1 MIDIASRRRFLSSS
15 GALLATAFASSCATT
30 DTAPAPGPARSQPAP
45 VPAPKSKPLPAPQA
59 FSSFPAII
67 DASAHI
73 DGAKAKALKTR
84 GVKTVFRYYS
94 HLPPSLPEKDLQPEE
109 ASIILGEGLSLGV
122 VFQHYNNCYRTFENK
137 WGKEDA
143 EQALRMAAALK
154 QPAGSAIYF
163 GVDGDWPWASMLEQ
177 VVAYF
182 EDVHKVFEGSGYKVG
197 IYSNGCTCNVIREK
211 GLASYFWLS
220 GSTGHSG
227 TQAFYNSG
235 LWTMYQN
242 ALDITLADAKL
253 GVDTNLLNPAA
264 NGVFGQFDATSTAS
278 AAHPAGLAASLLGGR
293 RFVTASTQ
301 IQAAPE
307 AAAQVLAP
315 LRKDQN
321 VLSAESFGAY
331 TRIRTQ
337 EGGTNASGAAKEGWV
352 LSSLL
357 APMDRFPTA
366 NATYGLCNSA
376 APAPDAAKTASCE
389 RAVSRVR

>member
-1 MIDIASRRRFLSSS
+1 MYMRSRRSFLSVS
-15 GALLATAFASSCATT
+15 GATALSAFLSSCATPRST
-30 DTAPAPGPARSQPAP
+30 PAPGPSPNPAP
-45 VPAPKSKPLPAPQA
+45 NPAPMPKPLPAPQA
-59 FSSFPAII
+59 FGPFPAII
-67 DASAHI
+67 DASARI
-73 DGAKAKALKTR
+73 DAGKARALKAR
-84 GVKTVFRYYS
+84 GVKTVFRYYC

-109 ASIILGEGLSLGV
+109 ARIILSEGLSLGV
-122 VFQHYNNCYRTFENK
+122 VFQHYNNCHRTFENR
-137 WGKEDA
+137 WGREDA

-163 GVDGDWPWASMLEQ
+163 GVDGDWPWASMLES

-182 EDVHKVFEGSGYKVG
+182 EDVNRAFEGSGYKVG
-197 IYSNGCTCNVIREK
+197 VYSSGCTCNVIREK

-220 GSTGHSG
+220 GSTAYSG
-227 TQAFYNSG
+227 TQAFYNTG

-264 NGVFGQFDATSTAS
+264 NGVFGQFDATAAAS
-278 AAHPAGLAASLLGGR
+278 AAHPAGLAASLIAGR
-293 RFVTASTQ
+293 RFLKASTQ

-307 AAAQVLAP
+307 PAASVLAP

-321 VLSAESFGAY
+321 VLSAEGFGAY

-337 EGGTNASGAAKEGWV
+337 EGGANASGAAKEGWV
-352 LSSLL
+352 LASLL

-366 NATYGLCNSA
+366 NATYGLCNTK
-376 APAPDAAKTASCE
+376 APAPDSARTASCE
-389 RAVSRVR
+389 RAVSRER

>member
-1 MIDIASRRRFLSSS
+1 M
-15 GALLATAFASSCATT
+15 
-30 DTAPAPGPARSQPAP
+30 
-45 VPAPKSKPLPAPQA
+45 
-59 FSSFPAII
+59 
-67 DASAHI
+67 
-73 DGAKAKALKTR
+73 
-84 GVKTVFRYYS
+84 KTVFRYYC

-109 ASIILGEGLSLGV
+109 ARIILGEGLSLGV

-182 EDVHKVFEGSGYKVG
+182 EDVNKAFEGSGYKVG

-211 GLASYFWLS
+211 NLASYFWLS

-227 TQAFYNSG
+227 TQAFYNTG

-242 ALDITLADAKL
+242 ALDITFADAKL

-264 NGVFGQFDATSTAS
+264 NGMFGQFDASGAAS

-293 RFVTASTQ
+293 RFLKASTQ

-321 VLSAESFGAY
+321 VLSAESSGAF

-357 APMDRFPTA
+357 APMDRFPTV

-389 RAVSRVR
+389 RAVSRLR

>member
-1 MIDIASRRRFLSSS
+1 MHMRSRRKFLSVS
-15 GALLATAFASSCATT
+15 GASAVSALLASCATPQST
-30 DTAPAPGPARSQPAP
+30 PAPTPSPKPTP
-45 VPAPKSKPLPAPQA
+45 VPTPTPKPLPAPQA

-67 DASAHI
+67 DASARI
-73 DGAKAKALKTR
+73 DSAKAKALKAR
-84 GVKTVFRYYS
+84 GVKTIFRYYC

-109 ASIILGEGLSLGV
+109 AKIILGEGLSLGV
-122 VFQHYNNCYRTFENK
+122 VFQHYNNCYRTFENR
-137 WGKEDA
+137 WGREDA

-182 EDVHKVFEGSGYKVG
+182 EDINKAFEGSGYKVG

-227 TQAFYNSG
+227 TQAFYNTG

-242 ALDITLADAKL
+242 ALDITLADSKL

-264 NGVFGQFDATSTAS
+264 NGVFGQFDANSAAG
-278 AAHPAGLAASLLGGR
+278 AAHPASLAASLLGGR
-293 RFVTASTQ
+293 RFLKASTQ
-301 IQAAPE
+301 IQAGPE

-321 VLSAESFGAY
+321 VLSAESSGAF
-331 TRIRTQ
+331 TRIKTQ
-337 EGGTNASGAAKEGWV
+337 EGGVAGGKAALEGWV

-357 APMDRFPTA
+357 TPMDRFPTA
-366 NATYGLCNSA
+366 NATYGLCNTK